1 MEDFRRRVKQGGL
14 PTTSLVNTQ
23 FKLIYLIDPKRVSRS
38 HRLLP
43 ITAYVLRFVTRIQR
57 KPCHTGSSTAT
68 EMDNLHNRLTFDLDK
83 KSKIFYYSQKEDPKI
98 SRIAEFGGEML

>member
-1 MEDFRRRVKQGGL
+1 MEDFQRRVKQGGL

-68 EMDNLHNRLTFDLDK
+68 EIKTAEIL
-83 KSKIFYYSQKEDPKI
+83 KIK
-98 SRIAEFGGEML
+98 